1 MKKFLTAFLCGAAV
15 LLSAETLKEWKFEG
29 DKVSGLSY
37 PSEKIGFRISPDVK
51 TPEGE
56 PCGEFTVK
64 SAGDAKVP
72 WSTQINFF
80 SRQKIAAGAKY
91 RYTFQIRSDRD
102 AKISV
107 NCLLAER
114 PWTTVGKSYRD
125 VLLNT
130 DWQTVSMEFTSQ
142 LDHEGA
148 LRSPMLMAGAL
159 PQGTKFWLGPVKF
172 EKLTNFLPLA
182 LNPEWKISW
191 TSDGAEAK
199 TVKMENNTIDFTK
212 FRDKFAEKTPVYL
225 FNEFEA
231 PADGMM
237 QVGCAADYW
246 FEFSVNGEKIYDT
259 LETGNKVNTYQPT
272 DHVFNFPVK
281 KGKNRVVVK
290 VLSGSAGWK
299 FVCGKVSFREKTN
312 RIIRIQRGKEWRP
325 VKMDKVSWDKRNL
338 LSQRVEMFNRIPGS
352 ALDLSQYVKKYDI
365 DRNGR
370 LKADASGELY
380 FENAP
385 GEKVRLRGFNF
396 VSGSWEDRFYTF
408 TKAEIEEF
416 AEQIRLAG
424 MNILRFHFL
433 DGALAGVNGLPK
445 QGKDRKD
452 IAEIHIPQSVDEL
465 KIDSAFAERYY
476 YLLKCLRD
484 RGVYVMLDIFTS
496 RGLMTGAVNAKDYPR
511 FQMFDN
517 PVYQKHWKAAF
528 DFLLKKP
535 NPYTGKALIDDPQL
549 IGITFFNEQEH
560 LFNPN
565 SPENKRFTTEWREV
579 RGASAPE
586 FNFTLLRS
594 DSPDGAAAR
603 EFLRGKIRK
612 MNEFYLGVVRESGFK
627 GFVTNWDMFMR
638 GLEGDA
644 RADFNAVAMHT
655 YHAHPNQAKLS
666 PADFKQR
673 LSFGGWWRGRMSNV
687 DQNSSI
693 TLNNYIG
700 RAAATRV
707 LGKPFFMTEFSHCPQ
722 NRYIQEY
729 PVMWAAFASLQ
740 DWQILTPHMNT
751 VALYYRP
758 LRASFDDANNRFAP
772 MCSLFTAFGWQ
783 RGDIRSAKH
792 SVSLNVPESVLKSP
806 EYIGAIGSGYNALSM
821 LTRIGSDYRN
831 AKNPAATLNIV
842 PKAYVGATSMGMYVV
857 LNEEKEKN
865 FRILREQVENLRRN
879 NILPAGN
886 RTNVNAGIFES
897 ETGEIC
903 TNVQKHTLTVNTP
916 RFQSAVLKKS
926 EPVALND
933 LAVQSVSTPVSI
945 TAISLENDKSIAESK
960 HLLLCVATMILAEN
974 AVYSDETFYS
984 ELDIGDMQLLVRSG
998 QFRFSLKNGGKGLP
1012 SVYALNLNGSRERK
1026 IPVELKDGVLQFS
1039 LDTGKLEYGTP
1050 YFEVVYP

>member
-1 MKKFLTAFLCGAAV
+1 MKKFLTALLCGAAV

-37 PSEKIGFRISPDVK
+37 PSEKISFRISPDVK

-72 WSTQINFF
+72 WSTQINF
-80 SRQKIAAGAKY
+80 SSKQKISAGTKY
-91 RYTFQIRSDRD
+91 RYSFQVRADRD
-102 AKISV
+102 VKLSSS
-107 NCLLAER
+107 CLQGES
-114 PWTTVGKSYRD
+114 PWKTIGNSGKSL
-125 VLLNT
+125 LLNT
-130 DWQTVSMEFTSQ
+130 DWQTVSVEFTANF
-142 LDHEGA
+142 DCEGA
-148 LRSPMLMAGAL
+148 VRSPMLMAGTL
-159 PQGTKFWLGPVKF
+159 PQGAKFWMGSVKF

-182 LNPEWKISW
+182 LNPEWKLSW
-191 TSDGAEAK
+191 TSDGADAK

-212 FRDKFAEKTPVYL
+212 FRDKFAEKSPVYL

-259 LETGNKVNTYQPT
+259 LETGNKANTYQPT

-281 KGKNRVVVK
+281 KGKNRIVVK
-290 VLSGSAGWK
+290 VLSGSGGWK
-299 FVCGKVSFREKTN
+299 FVCGKVPFREKTN
-312 RIIRIQRGKEWRP
+312 RIVRIQRGKEWRP
-325 VKMDKVSWDKRNL
+325 VKMDKVSWNKRTL
-338 LSQRVEMFNRIPGS
+338 RAPRIDLFKRIPGT

-370 LKADASGELY
+370 LKADANGELY
-380 FENAP
+380 FENVP

-396 VSGSWEDRFYTF
+396 TPGSWDHRFFTF
-408 TKAEIEEF
+408 SKTEIEEF

-433 DGALAGVNGLPK
+433 DRCLAGGSGFPK

-465 KIDSAFAERYY
+465 KIDSAFADRYY
-476 YLLKCLRD
+476 YLLKCLRE

-496 RGLMTGAVNAKDYPR
+496 RGLMTEAVNAKDYPR

-560 LFNPN
+560 LFNPK
-565 SPENKRFTTEWREV
+565 SPENKRFTSEWRKV

-586 FNFTLLRS
+586 FDFTLLRS

-655 YHAHPNQAKLS
+655 YHAHPNSAKLS

-673 LSFGGWWRGRMSNV
+673 LAYGGWLRGTMANV
-687 DQNSSI
+687 VQSSSI
-693 TLNNYIG
+693 DLNNYIG
-700 RAAATRV
+700 RAATTRV
-707 LGKPFFMTEFSHCPQ
+707 LGKPFFMTEYSHCPQ

-729 PVMWAAFASLQ
+729 PVMWTAFASLQ
-740 DWQILTPHMNT
+740 DWQILTPHANT
-751 VALYYRP
+751 VGLYYRP
-758 LRASFDDANNRFAP
+758 QMAAFDEAINRFAS
-772 MCSLFTAFGWQ
+772 MSSLFTAFGWQ
-783 RGDIRSAKH
+783 RGDIRSAEH
-792 SVSLNVPESVLKSP
+792 SVSFHVPESVLKSP
-806 EYIGAIGSGYNALSM
+806 LYIGAIGSGYNALSM

-831 AKNPAATLNIV
+831 AKNPAATLNIE
-842 PKAYVGATSMGMYVV
+842 PESFVGATSMGMYVV

-865 FRILREQVENLRRN
+865 FRILRDQVENLRRN

-916 RFQSAVLKKS
+916 RFQSVVLKTS
-926 EPVALND
+926 EPVVLND

-984 ELDIGDMQLLVRSG
+984 ELDIGDMQLMVRSG
-998 QFRFSLKNGGKGLP
+998 QFRFSLKNGAKGLP
-1012 SVYALNLNGSRERK
+1012 AVYALNLNGSRERQV
-1026 IPVELKDGVLQFS
+1026 PVVLKDGVLQFS
-1039 LDTGKLEYGTP
+1039 LDTSKFEYGTP

>member
-1 MKKFLTAFLCGAAV
+1 MKKLLTVLLCGAALV
-15 LLSAETLKEWKFEG
+15 LSADILKEWKFEEG
-29 DKVSGLSY
+29 KVAGVSY
-37 PSEKIGFRISPDVK
+37 PKKHIAFRVSPDVK
-51 TPEGE
+51 TPDGE

-64 SAGDAKVP
+64 EAGDAKVP
-72 WSTQINFF
+72 WSTQICFT
-80 SRQKIAAGAKY
+80 SKRKITAGTKY
-91 RYTFQIRSDRD
+91 RYSFQIRADRD
-102 AKISV
+102 ANLSG
-107 NCLLAER
+107 NCIQGAA
-114 PWTTVGKSYRD
+114 PWKTIGNSTRKWM
-125 VLLNT
+125 LNT
-130 DWQTVSMEFTSQ
+130 DWQTVSVEFTANS
-142 LDHEGA
+142 DYAGMV
-148 LRSPMLMAGAL
+148 RTPMLMAGAL

-299 FVCGKVSFREKTN
+299 FVCGKVPFREKTN

-325 VKMDKVSWDKRNL
+325 VKMDNVSWDKRSL
-338 LSQRVEMFNRIPGS
+338 RALRIDQFKRIPGS

-370 LKADASGELY
+370 LKADADGDLY

-396 VSGSWEDRFYTF
+396 TPGSWEHRFYAF

-433 DGALAGVNGLPK
+433 DGALAGNNGFPK

-452 IAEIHIPQSVDEL
+452 IAEIHISQSVDEL
-465 KIDSAFAERYY
+465 KIDPAFADRYH

-560 LFNPN
+560 LFGQK
-565 SPENKRFTTEWREV
+565 SRDIARFTPEWRKM
-579 RGASAPE
+579 RGPSAPE
-586 FNFTLLRS
+586 FDFELLRS

-644 RADFNAVAMHT
+644 RADFNAIAMHT

-673 LSFGGWWRGRMSNV
+673 LAFGGWFRGKMSNV
-687 DQNSSI
+687 AQHSSI
-693 TLNNYIG
+693 VTNNYIG

-707 LGKPFFMTEFSHCPQ
+707 LGKPFFMTEFSHSQQ

-729 PVMWAAFASLQ
+729 PVLWTAFASLQ
-740 DWQILTPHMNT
+740 DWQILTPHANT

-758 LRASFDDANNRFAP
+758 LRASFDDANNLFAP

>member
-1 MKKFLTAFLCGAAV
+1 
-15 LLSAETLKEWKFEG
+15 
-29 DKVSGLSY
+29 
-37 PSEKIGFRISPDVK
+37 
-51 TPEGE
+51 
-56 PCGEFTVK
+56 
-64 SAGDAKVP
+64 
-72 WSTQINFF
+72 
-80 SRQKIAAGAKY
+80 
-91 RYTFQIRSDRD
+91 
-102 AKISV
+102 
-107 NCLLAER
+107 
-114 PWTTVGKSYRD
+114 
-125 VLLNT
+125 
-130 DWQTVSMEFTSQ
+130 
-142 LDHEGA
+142 
-148 LRSPMLMAGAL
+148 
-159 PQGTKFWLGPVKF
+159 
-172 EKLTNFLPLA
+172 
-182 LNPEWKISW
+182 
-191 TSDGAEAK
+191 
-199 TVKMENNTIDFTK
+199 
-212 FRDKFAEKTPVYL
+212 
-225 FNEFEA
+225 
-231 PADGMM
+231 
-237 QVGCAADYW
+237 
-246 FEFSVNGEKIYDT
+246 
-259 LETGNKVNTYQPT
+259 
-272 DHVFNFPVK
+272 
-281 KGKNRVVVK
+281 
-290 VLSGSAGWK
+290 
-299 FVCGKVSFREKTN
+299 
-312 RIIRIQRGKEWRP
+312 
-325 VKMDKVSWDKRNL
+325 
-338 LSQRVEMFNRIPGS
+338 
-352 ALDLSQYVKKYDI
+352 
-365 DRNGR
+365 
-370 LKADASGELY
+370 
-380 FENAP
+380 
-385 GEKVRLRGFNF
+385 
-396 VSGSWEDRFYTF
+396 
-408 TKAEIEEF
+408 
-416 AEQIRLAG
+416 
-424 MNILRFHFL
+424 
-433 DGALAGVNGLPK
+433 
-445 QGKDRKD
+445 
-452 IAEIHIPQSVDEL
+452 
-465 KIDSAFAERYY
+465 
-476 YLLKCLRD
+476 
-484 RGVYVMLDIFTS
+484 
-496 RGLMTGAVNAKDYPR
+496 
-511 FQMFDN
+511 
-517 PVYQKHWKAAF
+517 
-528 DFLLKKP
+528 
-535 NPYTGKALIDDPQL
+535 
-549 IGITFFNEQEH
+549 
-560 LFNPN
+560 
-565 SPENKRFTTEWREV
+565 
-579 RGASAPE
+579 
-586 FNFTLLRS
+586 
-594 DSPDGAAAR
+594 
-603 EFLRGKIRK
+603 

-644 RADFNAVAMHT
+644 RADFNAIAMHT

-673 LSFGGWWRGRMSNV
+673 LAFGGWFRGKMSNV
-687 DQNSSI
+687 AQHSSI
-693 TLNNYIG
+693 VTNNYIG

-729 PVMWAAFASLQ
+729 PVLWTAFASLQ
-740 DWQILTPHMNT
+740 DWQILTPHANT

-974 AVYSDETFYS
+974 AVYSDETFYY